1 MQCIIRDLKEMI
13 YVVLKHHCHFKCV
26 KSNELKKDKKM
37 AIRPNPYKLICPK
50 CGYSKVVSLKSDCLN
65 PKDLISMSPVCPK
78 CKEQMDRKDTNM
90 LDDIFSMFKR

>member
-50 CGYSKVVSLKSDCLN
+50 CGYSKVVSLICQHFIGQKIYNL
-65 PKDLISMSPVCPK
+65 
-78 CKEQMDRKDTNM
+78 TNH
-90 LDDIFSMFKR
+90 FQT